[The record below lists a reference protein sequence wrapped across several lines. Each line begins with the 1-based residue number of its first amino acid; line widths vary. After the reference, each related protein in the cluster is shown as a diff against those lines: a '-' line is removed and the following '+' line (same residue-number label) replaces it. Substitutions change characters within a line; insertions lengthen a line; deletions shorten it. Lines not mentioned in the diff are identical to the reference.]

1 MPRQALPS
9 RRLLANLPRMKIFLA
24 ATVLTSCALSV
35 RAETTPLTAPLEEQ
49 KEITIAC
56 EITQAPKRA
65 EGPVLSAKD
74 CEAVKGIYHYK
85 LWLPAGYKAD
95 DKKAWPCLF
104 IASPG
109 GKAGMGQMAAWIK
122 ASGYVAVML
131 VESKNGPWAPI
142 AGNFLAAHD
151 DVVKRVR
158 IQEGLKLAT
167 GMSGG
172 ARAASLFV
180 QMRPGFAGLV
190 LQAAGGAFDD
200 KGQYHVSKLKGGH
213 GIYVAMTMGDKDSN
227 KGEVARMKAAL
238 GASRFNAFPF
248 EGAHGWA
255 PQETFEKA
263 ITWVEQQLYRK
274 SDTPAAVKKL
284 LAPRCAAAK

>member
-1 MPRQALPS
+1 
-9 RRLLANLPRMKIFLA
+9 MKKLI
-24 ATVLTSCALSV
+24 TIGCALGV
-35 RAETTPLTAPLEEQ
+35 ALGACGETTPLNMLLEEQ
-49 KEITIAC
+49 KEILITC
-56 EITQAPKRA
+56 ELAQAPKRA
-65 EGPVLSAKD
+65 EVPVLSAKD
-74 CEAVKGIYHYK
+74 CEAVKGTYHYK
-85 LWLPAGYKAD
+85 LWLPAGYLAD
-95 DKKAWPCLF
+95 KQKAWPCLF

-122 ASGYVAVML
+122 ASGYVAIML

-151 DVVKRVR
+151 DVIKRVR

-190 LQAAGGAFDD
+190 LQAAGGASDD
-200 KGQYHVSKLKGGH
+200 KGQYHVSKLKGSPGVV
-213 GIYVAMTMGDKDSN
+213 VAMTMGEKDPN
-227 KGEVARMKAAL
+227 KTEVARMKAAV

-248 EGAHGWA
+248 DGPHGWA

-263 ITWVEQQLYRK
+263 INWVEQQIYRR
-274 SDTPAAVKKL
+274 SDTAAAVKKL
-284 LAPRCAAAK
+284 LAPRCAAAGK